1 MALTAQRILDVARH
15 AGADAHF
22 ASTARG
28 ETIRALSDDHDAIA
42 VFRTSDAFDTWAV
55 EIKRRTPTD
64 DDGDLGSAWTLVY
77 RDLVLGADDV
87 VAAVRRLGVA

>member
-22 ASTARG
+22 ASTPQG

-42 VFRTSDAFDTWAV
+42 VFRASNAFDAWAV
-55 EIKRRTPTD
+55 EIKRREAAEY
-64 DDGDLGSAWTLVY
+64 GDAWTLVY

-87 VAAVRRLGVA
+87 IAAVRCLGVA